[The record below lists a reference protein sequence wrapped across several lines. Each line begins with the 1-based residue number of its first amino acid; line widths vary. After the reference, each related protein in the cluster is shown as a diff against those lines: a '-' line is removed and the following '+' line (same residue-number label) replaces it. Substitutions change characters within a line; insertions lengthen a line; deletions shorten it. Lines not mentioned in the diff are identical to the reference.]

1 MSEDTLITGA
11 NGMLGSELREHFNNP
26 VLLQGRSDIDLTK
39 TKVVSK
45 FFKNKRFKQIIH
57 CAAFTDLNY
66 CEQNPLDTFF
76 LHAGIIPFLRSK
88 CDKLIYIST
97 NPSASSKV
105 YYRSKQKGEL
115 LTAERSSDLVVR
127 VNIYGNG
134 GLSKW
139 ALTSLAKKEVINGY
153 SNVYFNPVSV
163 HQLSKFLSK
172 KSDKYQGIVNVGA
185 NKKVR
190 KYDFIIMLAKKL
202 GFDSNLINATEIQ
215 GDESVLDLTVPLKNQ
230 YFKYSLRRG
239 INQYVKH
246 ILHS

>member
-1 MSEDTLITGA
+1 MW
-11 NGMLGSELREHFNNP
+11 ELDGLADYNNP
-26 VLLQGRSDIDLTK
+26 LL
-39 TKVVSK
+39 
-45 FFKNKRFKQIIH
+45 
-57 CAAFTDLNY
+57 A
-66 CEQNPLDTFF
+66 P
-76 LHAGIIPFLRSK
+76 
-88 CDKLIYIST
+88 
-97 NPSASSKV
+97 
-105 YYRSKQKGEL
+105 
-115 LTAERSSDLVVR
+115 
-127 VNIYGNG
+127 
-134 GLSKW
+134 
-139 ALTSLAKKEVINGY
+139 SLAKKEVISGY

-185 NKKVR
+185 NKKVS